1 MSKIMSKI
9 SKMNLDDKKLTELQ
23 SNIQDASAIIRE
35 LKLQLKKAKK
45 ARRKAKQN
53 EQVYL
58 KNQKRLKKEAEAEAV
73 VTAMIKELQKA

>member
-1 MSKIMSKI
+1 MSKI

>member
-1 MSKIMSKI
+1 MNNISKI
-9 SKMNLDDKKLTELQ
+9 SKMNLDDKKLTDLQ
-23 SNIQDASAIIRE
+23 SNIQDINSIIRE

-45 ARRKAKQN
+45 ARRKAKKN

>member
-1 MSKIMSKI
+1 MSKISKV

>member
-1 MSKIMSKI
+1 
-9 SKMNLDDKKLTELQ
+9 MNLDDKKLTELQ